1 MPHVVSLSD
10 ADWGEVRV
18 ILMDKDGRAALQFLK
33 EKVARPIEQSLSKA
47 LDVSKGHV

>member
-10 ADWGEVRV
+10 ADWGQVRV
-18 ILMDKDGRAALQFLK
+18 ILMDRDGEAALRFLK
-33 EKVARPIEQSLSKA
+33 EKIARPIEQSLSKA